1 VRLTAPEIRAAVY
14 AVSMCRRSLAGKG
27 VPPSVAALAARL
39 DEVMRYGEVTRTRQ
53 PNRTDTEELEAM
65 KKMELIGTQ
74 MVAEMLGCSLST
86 VLRRAAD
93 LDGRIV
99 GRQFVFPAR
108 AVREYRE
115 AMEKNR

>member
-1 VRLTAPEIRAAVY
+1 MKLTANEIRACIY

-53 PNRTDTEELEAM
+53 PNNTDTEELQSV

-93 LDGRIV
+93 LEGRIV
-99 GRQFVFPAR
+99 GSQYVFPAR
-108 AVREYRE
+108 VVREYRGALE
-115 AMEKNR
+115 NR